1 MINFLDDI
9 LRRLFVSRLP
19 DDITDE
25 AQVSFELPDEDFRS
39 QTKTHGRNVIN
50 VCLVELRE
58 NRTGA
63 AGGAGGDLPP
73 ARRVDCHYLISAW
86 SPAAKGAEPTLD
98 EHALLYRALSVLTD
112 AEPLDAR
119 DIFAAAPLPAGF
131 PDALR
136 DAPLPTV
143 VLPIERFSRV
153 AEFWAASKGVP
164 WKPTIHLV
172 VTLPLVPIVRR

>member
-1 MINFLDDI
+1 MINFLDDV

-25 AQVSFELPDEDFRS
+25 AQVSFELPDEEFRS

-63 AGGAGGDLPP
+63 VGDV
-73 ARRVDCHYLISAW
+73 RRVDCHYLISAW

-98 EHALLYRALSVLTD
+98 EHALLYRALSVLTE

-119 DIFAAAPLPAGF
+119 EICATLPAGF
-131 PDALR
+131 PDALC

-143 VLPIERFSRV
+143 VLPVERFSRV

-172 VTLPLVPIVRR
+172 VTLPLVPIARR